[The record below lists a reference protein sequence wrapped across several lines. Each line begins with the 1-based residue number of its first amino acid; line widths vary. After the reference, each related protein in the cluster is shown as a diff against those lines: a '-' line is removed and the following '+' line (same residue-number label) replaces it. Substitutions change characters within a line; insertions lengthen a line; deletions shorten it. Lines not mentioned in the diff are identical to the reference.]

1 MDDDRKVSLIITIV
15 VSIIV
20 LVIMVK
26 TWKIFIPI
34 YNNLVSLQE
43 NANQAEA
50 NVKSMMQRRIELIP
64 DLVAIVEEEIRHS
77 DKALEDINNTT
88 EELKDILEL
97 ATTTDEISAVNK
109 EVSKQMNEILE
120 IARENFTVKESYSRL
135 SAQIEGSVSRVALA
149 RQNYNSKATEYN
161 IAIRE
166 MPNCIV
172 AKMFGFEQMNLF
184 EADKEAS
191 KTRVV
196 EWND

>member
-1 MDDDRKVSLIITIV
+1 MDDDRKVNLIITIV
-15 VSIIV
+15 VSIVV
-20 LVIMVK
+20 LAIAVK
-26 TWKIFIPI
+26 TWKFFTPI
-34 YNNLVSLQE
+34 YNNLVNLQE

-172 AKMFGFEQMNLF
+172 AKLFGFEQMNLF